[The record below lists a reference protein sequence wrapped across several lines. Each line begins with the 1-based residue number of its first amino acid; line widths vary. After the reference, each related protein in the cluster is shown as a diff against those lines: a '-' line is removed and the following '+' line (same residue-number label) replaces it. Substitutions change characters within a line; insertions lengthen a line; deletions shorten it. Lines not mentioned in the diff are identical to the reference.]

1 MYILLFAIKSY
12 TWWIDLHQVKFM
24 LDAFLIDVTASACS
38 GGGGE
43 RCTFI
48 HESCLALASPS

>member
-38 GGGGE
+38 GGGVRGAHS
-43 RCTFI
+43 FMNPVL
-48 HESCLALASPS
+48 H

>member
-12 TWWIDLHQVKFM
+12 TWWVDLHQVKFM

-38 GGGGE
+38 GGGVLCVCVWGGGGGGGGGG
-43 RCTFI
+43 
-48 HESCLALASPS
+48 